1 MASAVGETG
10 IIIAIPQAQPL
21 VARSHQ
27 SPDSG
32 AALGVPAHITL
43 LFPFVSL
50 PDLTRGDLADLA
62 AICAAEPGFEVT
74 FRQVRQW
81 PRVLWLAPEPDEP
94 FRRLTLAIAARWPA
108 FPPYGGK
115 HAQITPHLSL
125 LESADCVPF
134 DELERD
140 AAAQLPLQAPAR
152 EAQLIAFDGD
162 RYHVVHRLSLG

>member
-1 MASAVGETG
+1 MTPRSSYTAHSLTSANTSNCKT
-10 IIIAIPQAQPL
+10 AQSFPA
-21 VARSHQ
+21 VPSQ
-27 SPDSG
+27 VSP
-32 AALGVPAHITL
+32 ACVH
-43 LFPFVSL
+43 
-50 PDLTRGDLADLA
+50 
-62 AICAAEPGFEVT
+62 
-74 FRQVRQW
+74 
-81 PRVLWLAPEPDEP
+81 EPDEP

-115 HAQITPHLSL
+115 HAQVTPHLSL